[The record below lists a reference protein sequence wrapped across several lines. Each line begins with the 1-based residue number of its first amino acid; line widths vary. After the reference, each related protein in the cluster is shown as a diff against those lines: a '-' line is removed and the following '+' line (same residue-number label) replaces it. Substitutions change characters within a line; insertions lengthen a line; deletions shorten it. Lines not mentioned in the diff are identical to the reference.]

1 MMRLSKYKVDN
12 YLYKKTNLINK
23 ECLMCNGENI
33 YNNHCV
39 DCGTKVT
46 DIYYSE
52 RIIKPH
58 KHSLNME
65 FNLSKSQEKASHYFL
80 SHLVKKENAFLNAV
94 CGSGKTE
101 IMYESILYAL
111 NNNLKVVIAIP
122 RREIVKELSV
132 RLKNVFK
139 DTVIKYIDGSNHDD
153 NCDLLLSTV
162 NQLINYEN
170 EFDLI
175 ILDEADAYPYSDNL
189 FLKRILRKS
198 LKDDGVIFYMSAT
211 IKERFNIDTY
221 TMNRRYHGH
230 DLVLPKYY
238 LMDNDITKNS
248 DFLKIINGDR
258 KHIIYVPSIS
268 ILNKL
273 GSELNIDTIS
283 SESKRKDKLLDLLKN
298 GTIKNILSTTILER
312 GITIKNVDVI
322 VLYADHK
329 VFTYQTLIQIA
340 GRVGRKIGDETGN
353 VYIFYRH
360 NSIKFFF
367 VNRYIKRMNNEMLWL
382 RKNNKERD

>member
-1 MMRLSKYKVDN
+1 MRLNKYKVDN

-23 ECLMCNGENI
+23 ECLMCKGTNI
-33 YNNHCV
+33 YNNQCT
-39 DCGTKVT
+39 DCNTGLI

-65 FNLSKSQEKASHYFL
+65 FDLSLNQAKASKYFL
-80 SHLVKKENAFLNAV
+80 SHLVKKRNAFLNAV

-111 NNNLKVVIAIP
+111 NHNLKVVITIP
-122 RREIVKELSV
+122 RKEIVKELSQ

-139 DTVIKYIDGSNHDD
+139 DTVIKYVDGDNHDD
-153 NCDLLLSTV
+153 DCDLLLSTV

-175 ILDEADAYPYSDNL
+175 ILDEADAYPYSDNP
-189 FLKRILRKS
+189 FLKRLLNKA
-198 LKDDGVIFYMSAT
+198 LKKDGVIFYMSAT

-221 TMNRRYHGH
+221 TINRRYHGH

-238 LMDNDITKNS
+238 LMEDDISNNS
-248 DFLKIINGDR
+248 DFLNILNDNR
-258 KHIIYVPSIS
+258 KHIIYVPSIR
-268 ILNKL
+268 ILNELSSK
-273 GSELNIDTIS
+273 LNIDKIS
-283 SESKRKDKLLDLLKN
+283 SESKIKDKLLDSLKN
-298 GTIKNILSTTILER
+298 GSINNLLSTTILER
-312 GITIKNVDVI
+312 GITIKDVDVI
-322 VLYADHK
+322 ILYAEHK

-360 NSIKFFF
+360 NSIKFYF
-367 VNRYIKRMNNEMLWL
+367 VNRYIKRMNNEMLWM

>member
-1 MMRLSKYKVDN
+1 MRLNKYKVDN
-12 YLYKKTNLINK
+12 YSYKKTNLINK
-23 ECLMCNGENI
+23 ECLMCKGTNI
-33 YNNHCV
+33 YNNQCT
-39 DCGTKVT
+39 DCNTGLI

-65 FNLSKSQEKASHYFL
+65 FDLSLNQAKASKYFL
-80 SHLVKKENAFLNAV
+80 SHLVKKKNAFLNAV

-111 NNNLKVVIAIP
+111 NHNLKVVITIP
-122 RREIVKELSV
+122 RKEIVKELSQ

-139 DTVIKYIDGSNHDD
+139 DTIIKYIDGDNHDD
-153 NCDLLLSTV
+153 DCDLLLSTV

-175 ILDEADAYPYSDNL
+175 ILDEADAYPYSDNP
-189 FLKRILRKS
+189 FLKRLLNKA
-198 LKDDGVIFYMSAT
+198 LKKDGVIFYMSAT

-238 LMDNDITKNS
+238 LMEDDISNNS
-248 DFLKIINGDR
+248 DFSNILNDDR

-273 GSELNIDTIS
+273 STKLNIDKIS
-283 SESKRKDKLLDLLKN
+283 SESKIKDKLLDSLKN
-298 GTIKNILSTTILER
+298 GSIKNILSTTILER
-312 GITIKNVDVI
+312 GITVKNVDVI
-322 VLYADHK
+322 ILYAEHK

-360 NSIKFFF
+360 NSIKFYF
-367 VNRYIKRMNNEMLWL
+367 VNRYIKRMNNEMLWM